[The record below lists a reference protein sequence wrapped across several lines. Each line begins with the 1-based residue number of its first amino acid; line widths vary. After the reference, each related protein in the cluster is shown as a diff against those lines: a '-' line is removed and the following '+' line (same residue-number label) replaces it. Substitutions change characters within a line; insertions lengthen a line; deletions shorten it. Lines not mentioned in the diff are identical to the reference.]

1 MKIGFFTRCL
11 CDGGTERVAAK
22 LSLMWHDNGHKVVF
36 LTQSFPSESDFEH
49 KCENRIVATDYY
61 WESEELKQIFDRER
75 FDVVIVNGGWNN
87 LDYRVI
93 VQVCRV
99 FHVKIATI
107 LHHSFNNWALGKC
120 NEGDFDKDDIL
131 PFVDCLICVD
141 KLQALWWS
149 QQHSQVVCI
158 DNPVSVDYGCRGD
171 VTQDAKNYVWIGRP
185 KDTGKRIEIAIEAFK
200 GISEKCKNAKFTI
213 LGAIDDEQKKAL
225 LHGVCKDVR
234 DRITFVGYKKDIKS
248 YLESAT
254 LNIVT
259 TLWEVTVPQV
269 ILEAQAMGVPTVALD
284 LPVLRGVDG
293 VRCVETVEEI
303 VATACDRNF
312 CIEGIAHKPFID
324 VGERNSLVA
333 KCWESLLG
341 AMKDGTVA
349 DFIKENSKSWRNL
362 KTAELLLQEIQRGER
377 KYVKTEYQRLKKVD
391 KFLLRINRLL
401 RFLKIKI

>member
-22 LSLMWHDNGHKVVF
+22 LSLMWSNNGHNVVF
-36 LTQSFPSESDFEH
+36 LTQQSPSGSDFEY
-49 KCENRIVATDYY
+49 KCNVRIVATKCF
-61 WESEELKQIFDRER
+61 WEFEELKRVFDREH

-87 LDYRVI
+87 SDYRVI
-93 VQVCRV
+93 VQVCRAV
-99 FHVKIATI
+99 NVKIVTI

-131 PFVDCLICVD
+131 PFVDCLVCVD

-149 QQHSQVVCI
+149 QQHTHVVCI
-158 DNPVSVDYGCRGD
+158 DNPVSLDYGFSGSITHD
-171 VTQDAKNYVWIGRP
+171 DKNYVWVGRP
-185 KDTGKRIEIAIEAFK
+185 KDEGKRIEIAIEAFK
-200 GISEKCKNAKFTI
+200 GIFERCRNAKLTI

-225 LHGVCKDVR
+225 LCGVSKDIR
-234 DRITFVGYKKDIKS
+234 DHIFFVGYKKDVKS

-284 LPVLRGVDG
+284 LPVLRGVEG
-293 VRCVETVEEI
+293 VRCVQNIDGI
-303 VATACDRNF
+303 VTAAFDSNF
-312 CIEGIAHKPFID
+312 CREGAVRKPFID
-324 VGERNSLVA
+324 VEKRNSLVA
-333 KCWESLLG
+333 NSWESFFS
-341 AMKDGTVA
+341 AIKDGMVV
-349 DFIKENSKSWRNL
+349 DFIAENSKSWRNL
-362 KTAELLLQEIQRGER
+362 KAAELLLQEIQRGER
-377 KYVKTEYQRLKKVD
+377 KYVKTEYQRLKKID
-391 KFLLRINRLL
+391 MFLLRINRLL